1 MATQPAQDPQDAP
14 EVARAKRL
22 ARLIVADIILY
33 NQDKI
38 AEGIKNDSLFSLLDK
53 DITEG
58 RKYYDRQVDPQVAKA
73 NPYFD
78 WALVDQLV
86 KSKGGAIPSKIW

>member
-1 MATQPAQDPQDAP
+1 MAVQATQDPH
-14 EVARAKRL
+14 ERAKRL

-38 AEGIKNDSLFSLLDK
+38 AEGVKNDTLFSLLDK
-53 DITEG
+53 DISEG
-58 RKYYDRQVDPQVAKA
+58 RKYYDRQVDPAVAQA
-73 NPYFD
+73 SAYFD

-86 KSKGGAIPSKIW
+86 KAKGSGIPSKIW

>member
-1 MATQPAQDPQDAP
+1 MPPQPLTDPH
-14 EVARAKRL
+14 EKAKRL

-33 NQDKI
+33 NTEKI

-53 DITEG
+53 DIVEG
-58 RKYYDRQVDPQVAKA
+58 RKYYDRQVDPAVARA
-73 NPYFD
+73 APYYD

-86 KSKGGAIPSKIW
+86 KGKGGSIPSPIW